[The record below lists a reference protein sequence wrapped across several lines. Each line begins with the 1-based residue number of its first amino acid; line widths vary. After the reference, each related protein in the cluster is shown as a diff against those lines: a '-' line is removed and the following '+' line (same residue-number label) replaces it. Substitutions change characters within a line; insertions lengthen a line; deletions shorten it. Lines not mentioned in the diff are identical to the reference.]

1 MRGLAG
7 PAVLRRDLAWI
18 ERRHDQLWI
27 LALTVTAVLAV
38 GLVAM
43 LAWIPDTAVV
53 VRRRLLDGLL
63 VLVSLLIAYL
73 VQRHRE
79 LRRLRNWFIHE
90 QVGLEALEFK
100 LRELTSIFEVS
111 SRVNAPGRPEDLFPF
126 LARKVTEALGADGA
140 ALFLEGGPGGRLTM
154 GACAGDGEDEVAG
167 AAALALARRS
177 PVRLPGGVEDP
188 ERGGEPATRAVL
200 AVPLM
205 LRGHTIGALKV
216 YRVDPA
222 GQRPFS
228 EVDEGLTAIF
238 AESAAAIIQSARL
251 HERLRSRNRKLRDSL
266 HYLKKAQRQLILAEK
281 LQAMEEFVSGVAH
294 ELNNPLTSISGFTQL
309 LLAPPRPPGAE
320 ASPAPSPGGHSDLER
335 YLKNIGEEAT
345 RCHEIVRSLQRFTRQ
360 YKFEKRNCAPR
371 DLVEAAL
378 GVKSY
383 SLKKLGVVVERS
395 IPAELPELYVDPDLM
410 QHVLISLIR
419 HAEGALKRSAEP
431 RLLRVAASFG
441 AGAFQFEVAHNAT
454 EPDLEEARRLF
465 TREGGGLDSPSS
477 LTVAYNIVRAHGG
490 EIRVAAG
497 PRGPATLVIELPMK
511 AAGGGAPP
519 RGEGE
524 PAAAPGVGGQGRRV
538 LVVDD
543 EERVLNLLERVLG
556 NEGYEVETAR
566 SAAEAVEKIADGGFD
581 AFIVDHQMPGG
592 GGEAVF
598 DYLLERRPGHQ
609 ARLIYTSG
617 DTGAEE
623 FCAALRRS
631 RALYIPKPFRIRQ
644 ALAVLADVLERPVQ
658 GNVPRP

>member
-7 PAVLRRDLAWI
+7 PAVLHRDLAWV

-38 GLVAM
+38 ALVAM
-43 LAWIPDTAVV
+43 LAWIPDTAYVA
-53 VRRRLLDGLL
+53 RRRLLDGLL
-63 VLVSLLIAYL
+63 VLVTLLIAYL

-79 LRRLRNWFIHE
+79 LRRLRNWFIRE

-140 ALFLEGGPGGRLTM
+140 ALFLLSGRGGRLTM
-154 GACAGDGEDEVAG
+154 GACAGDGEGEGPG
-167 AAALALARRS
+167 AAALALARRA
-177 PVRLPGGVEDP
+177 PVRLPGGEEGPD
-188 ERGGEPATRAVL
+188 RGDEPPTRAVL
-200 AVPLM
+200 AVPLV
-205 LRGHTIGALKV
+205 LRGRTLGALKV
-216 YRVDPA
+216 YRVDPS

-309 LLAPPRPPGAE
+309 LLTPPRPAGGE
-320 ASPAPSPGGHSDLER
+320 ALAPPLDRHPDLER
-335 YLKNIGEEAT
+335 YLKNIADEAV
-345 RCHEIVRSLQRFTRQ
+345 RCQEIVRSLQRFTRQ

-383 SLKKLGVVVERS
+383 TLKKLGIVVERS
-395 IPAELPELYVDPDLM
+395 MPSELPELHVDPDLM

-419 HAEGALKRSAEP
+419 HAAGALKRSAEP
-431 RLLRVAASFG
+431 RLLRVAASYG
-441 AGAFQFEVAHNAT
+441 AGAFQFEVAHNAA
-454 EPDLEEARRLF
+454 EPDLEEAKRLF
-465 TREGGGLDSPSS
+465 TREGAAHDSPSS

-497 PRGPATLVIELPMK
+497 ARGPASLVIELPMK
-511 AAGGGAPP
+511 SAGGTQ
-519 RGEGE
+519 RGEGGE
-524 PAAAPGVGGQGRRV
+524 APPPGGGGQGRRV

-556 NEGYEVETAR
+556 NEGYAVDTAR
-566 SAAEAVEKIADGGFD
+566 SAAEAVEKISDGNFD

-598 DYLLERRPGHQ
+598 DYLRERKPGYQ

-617 DTGAEE
+617 DTGTEE

-644 ALAVLADVLERPVQ
+644 ALAVLSDVLERPLS
-658 GNVPRP
+658 GNGSRN